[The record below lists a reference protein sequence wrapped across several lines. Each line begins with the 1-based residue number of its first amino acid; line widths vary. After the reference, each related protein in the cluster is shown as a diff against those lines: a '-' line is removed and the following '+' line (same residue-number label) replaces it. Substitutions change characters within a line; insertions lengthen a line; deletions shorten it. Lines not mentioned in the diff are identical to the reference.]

1 MSFDPSS
8 YSNSDL
14 ITNSH
19 SGQSDMPFN
28 PSSYSNY
35 NLMTSYHAQP
45 NAPFNPT
52 SYDNSNL
59 MMSSIGSYSDMAQ
72 VKHVPY
78 DPFEYQ
84 RRTAQYNS
92 NALAWDEVREPDE
105 PFGRPTP
112 KTHSKPISQKEY
124 VHNYLNNLNNPSNAQ
139 PQNTLREDTV
149 GRNSISYT
157 KNTHIFEQN
166 NQLRSNNMGISNTHQ
181 EHMLSAKDRENVKR
195 INNDNLTALMK
206 RGDRAAER
214 GDFRNEMLD
223 HRSVQ
228 ETMSLP
234 KSKGGEYQ
242 LEYRHSDPESKKAF
256 GYNSCMI
263 HFKPYAEYYFLRGYK
278 FDEIFEQNPKGPIGD
293 YQCIKGEEYKKD
305 PKAVDY
311 LNQSR
316 AKDTRNQL
324 DINNNAKS
332 KPTRRGKRGGR
343 KHKKSIHKYGY

>member
-92 NALAWDEVREPDE
+92 NALAWDEVREHDE
-105 PFGRPTP
+105 LNEPHNGLS
-112 KTHSKPISQKEY
+112 SKPKPHNHLQKT
-124 VHNYLNNLNNPSNAQ
+124 LNNLIGIKDTSTQ
-139 PQNTLREDTV
+139 PIIKSSAKHYLSEDERRSVKQIDDPHLIALTELGDRYHKKHKYKKEADYHRKVQEKLRSDEYKNDHTHV
-149 GRNSISYT
+149 NVASMDSYGRNSAAIHNPDYT
-157 KNTHIFEQN
+157 NYYSSLGYTFDDIFKQSKPYNQYKPGERVDYIPIWIKGFYKDPLAIQWIN
-166 NQLRSNNMGISNTHQ
+166 NQCR
-181 EHMLSAKDRENVKR
+181 
-195 INNDNLTALMK
+195 
-206 RGDRAAER
+206 
-214 GDFRNEMLD
+214 
-223 HRSVQ
+223 
-228 ETMSLP
+228 
-234 KSKGGEYQ
+234 
-242 LEYRHSDPESKKAF
+242 
-256 GYNSCMI
+256 
-263 HFKPYAEYYFLRGYK
+263 
-278 FDEIFEQNPKGPIGD
+278 
-293 YQCIKGEEYKKD
+293 
-305 PKAVDY
+305 
-311 LNQSR
+311 
-316 AKDTRNQL
+316 DT
-324 DINNNAKS
+324 
-332 KPTRRGKRGGR
+332 
-343 KHKKSIHKYGY
+343 